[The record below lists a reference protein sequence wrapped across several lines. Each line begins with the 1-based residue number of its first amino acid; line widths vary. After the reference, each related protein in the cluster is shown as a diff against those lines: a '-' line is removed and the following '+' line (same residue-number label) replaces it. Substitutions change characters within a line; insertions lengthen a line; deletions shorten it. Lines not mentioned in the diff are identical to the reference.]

1 MPQPSNNS
9 RSAPSDIASDARRLL
24 RFNREVLAQALSLVA
39 AHDGPGRPALAGPVG
54 AHLRHI
60 VEHYE
65 ALLGATADRALVDY
79 DRRPRDRELERC
91 PALARQRLT
100 SLQQRL
106 AAATTLDTPLRVRGR
121 GGLAGEFEFSVGS
134 TLGRELAFVASH
146 AVHHYALLQ
155 THCAEHG
162 IELPADFGKAPATV
176 AHERAAATAA
186 IEPPKPR
193 LTKEPSCTALLLP
206 A

>member
-1 MPQPSNNS
+1 MPQPSNTPT
-9 RSAPSDIASDARRLL
+9 SAPADSTSDARRLL

-39 AHDGPGRPALAGPVG
+39 AHEGPGRPALAGPVG

-65 ALLGATADRALVDY
+65 ALLGAAALPALVDY
-79 DRRPRDRELERC
+79 DRRPRDREIERC

-100 SLQQRL
+100 ALQQRL
-106 AAATTLDTPLRVRGR
+106 ATAIALDTPLQVRGR
-121 GGLAGEFEFSVGS
+121 GGLAGEFEFTVGS
-134 TLGRELAFVASH
+134 TLGRELVFVASH

-155 THCAEHG
+155 THCTANG

-193 LTKEPSCTALLLP
+193 PTKEPSCTALLLP